1 MIWRAHSR
9 APRERPTTHGGPHAL
24 IAVALLAVLSAVPA
38 AAFPPYRSTDAG
50 TADPGEL
57 EVRLG
62 ALRLRR
68 DRGDGVYSSPLLRL
82 NFGLPRSLELITELE
97 VRPGNG
103 GLAHAALGAKWVPV
117 RGSWRLGMETL
128 MLLPVPNAGG
138 VGVESQ
144 LAVTYQ
150 DAAGRRRLHLNG
162 GGFYDGRVDVAQ
174 KGWRASALAEI
185 QSGRFRPGLEVFARK
200 VGAAP
205 AEVLAGPGVIV
216 NVGRLDVRLG
226 VQVGLSAAAPDVV
239 LNAWTATSFV
249 LR

>member
-1 MIWRAHSR
+1 MLL
-9 APRERPTTHGGPHAL
+9 ERPMTHGRAQVL
-24 IAVALLAVLSAVPA
+24 ISVALLAVLSAVPA
-38 AAFPPYRSTDAG
+38 AAFPPDRTTDAG

-62 ALRLRR
+62 VLRLRR
-68 DRGDGVYSSPLLRL
+68 DRGDGIYSSPLLRL
-82 NFGLPRSLELITELE
+82 NFGLPRAIELITELE

-117 RGSWRLGMETL
+117 RGRWSLGMEQL
-128 MLLPVPNAGG
+128 LLLPVPSASG
-138 VGVESQ
+138 VGIEGQ
-144 LAVTYQ
+144 LAVT
-150 DAAGRRRLHLNG
+150 DRDPAGSLRLHLNG

-174 KGWRASALAEI
+174 KGWRASVLAEI

-200 VGAAP
+200 VGSAP
-205 AEVLAGPGVIV
+205 AEVLVGPGVIA

-226 VQVGLSAAAPDVV
+226 VHVGLSAAAPDVV
-239 LNAWTATSFV
+239 LNAWSATSFA